1 MSAESKNHG
10 SRRDRHRAWK
20 WIKWSAFVLLVLAGA
35 AVPLLVHYA
44 EPILRARI
52 IETLS
57 AHFHSRVEL
66 ASFHVSVR
74 EGLQASGEGLKIFGE
89 FDPNI
94 HEPGIQPIIA
104 VQEFRFR
111 AGFLNLL
118 HTPMRIHR
126 VYLKGLELNIPPSEQ
141 RAVSLRLAK
150 SKIKVYVDE
159 FVCEQA
165 RLIIN
170 TPRPDRLPLEFEIH
184 ELRMRRIG
192 PGEALR
198 FDATLINP
206 KPVGEVQSSGF
217 FGPWQPDQPRS
228 TPLKGEY
235 SFTNADL
242 STIRGIGG
250 ILSSTG
256 KYEGTLG
263 GIIVAG
269 RTETPDFRIARSGH
283 PMPLE
288 TEFHAKVDGTSGN
301 TFLDPVK
308 AKIGHSWLVAKGS
321 IVRMQDP
328 KGHRI
333 LLDVKVYPARIDDL
347 LELGVRTT
355 PPVMSGAAQLSTK
368 FELAPGKADVADRLR
383 LDGTFQISDAHFS
396 NHLVQSKVDAL
407 SLRSEGKIQQ
417 AKNGTGDP
425 VSSDMTGSFKLLNGL
440 LSFSQLRFDVPGAT
454 INLTGQYSLDGQQ
467 FAFHGTARMKAKLS
481 QMVGGWKSMLLKPV
495 DPFFSKHGAGT
506 ELPVKVTGTKA
517 APHFGLDF
525 GHKEN
530 PERSKV
536 DSPAH

>member
-1 MSAESKNHG
+1 M
-10 SRRDRHRAWK
+10 K
-20 WIKWSAFVLLVLAGA
+20 WTAIVLLVLAA
-35 AVPLLVHYA
+35 AAIPIAIHYA
-44 EPILRARI
+44 EPILRARV

-74 EGLQASGEGLKIFGE
+74 EGLQASGEGLKIFGD

-126 VYLKGLELNIPPSEQ
+126 VYVKGLELNIPPSEQ
-141 RAVSLRLAK
+141 RDGSLRLAK
-150 SKIKVYVDE
+150 SKIKIYVDE

-165 RLIIN
+165 QIIIN
-170 TPRPDRLPLEFEIH
+170 TPRPDRLPLEFDIR

-206 KPVGEVQSSGF
+206 KPVGEIQSSGF

-242 STIRGIGG
+242 STIHGIGG

-269 RTETPDFRIARSGH
+269 KTETPDFRIAKSGH

-288 TEFHAKVDGTSGN
+288 TEFHAKVDGTSGD

-321 IVRMQDP
+321 VVRMQDP

-333 LLDVKVYPARIDDL
+333 LLNVKVYPARIDDL
-347 LELGVRTT
+347 LELGVRTN
-355 PPVMSGAAQLSTK
+355 PPVMSGAAQLTTK
-368 FELAPGKADVADRLR
+368 FELAPGTADVADRLR
-383 LDGTFQISDAHFS
+383 LDGTFRISDAHFS
-396 NHLVQSKVDAL
+396 NDQVQSKVDAL
-407 SLRSEGKIQQ
+407 SLRSEGNLQQ

-425 VSSDMTGSFKLLNGL
+425 VSSDMAGIFKLREGL
-440 LSFSQLRFDVPGAT
+440 LSFSQLRFEVPGAT

-481 QMVGGWKSMLLKPV
+481 KMVGGWKSMLLKPA

-525 GHKEN
+525 GHKDN
-530 PERSKV
+530 SERSKV
-536 DSPAH
+536 ERPAH